1 MKIYLAGPYSHKD
14 PLIREQRFK
23 MLNKYAAHLMRQ
35 GHIVYSPISM
45 SHPIAV
51 DNDLPLEFEFWEKQ
65 DTAFIEWCDIVHV
78 LMVNG
83 YKESKGVQR
92 EVFIAQTAMKQV
104 YFIEVKDYENN

>member
-51 DNDLPLEFEFWEKQ
+51 DNDLCLWLTGIRNRK
-65 DTAFIEWCDIVHV
+65 AYS
-78 LMVNG
+78 VNFLSL
-83 YKESKGVQR
+83 KLP
-92 EVFIAQTAMKQV
+92 
-104 YFIEVKDYENN
+104 